1 MVKRLAETH
10 GTDDLI
16 VVFGLNEPKTL
27 RIQATTFSSGDPS
40 FSGALAGVAL
50 GLKSYHIL
58 ELKDEIPGEVWAAEM
73 QMEELAL
80 EPETDREIRATM
92 REVRG
97 E

>member
-1 MVKRLAETH
+1 MAEVH
-10 GTDDLI
+10 GTKNLI
-16 VVFGLNEPKTL
+16 VVFGLNEPKNL
-27 RIQATTFSSGDPS
+27 RIQAITFKDGDPS
-40 FSGALAGVAL
+40 FSGELAGVAL

-58 ELKDEIPGEVWAAEM
+58 ELQDEIPADVWAAEM

-80 EPETDREIRATM
+80 EPDTNQAIRATM